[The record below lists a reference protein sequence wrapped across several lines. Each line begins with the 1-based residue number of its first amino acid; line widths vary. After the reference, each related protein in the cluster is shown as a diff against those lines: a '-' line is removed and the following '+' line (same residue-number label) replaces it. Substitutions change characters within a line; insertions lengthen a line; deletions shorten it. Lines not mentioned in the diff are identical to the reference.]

1 MPVNAGRK
9 ELSMK
14 EITRERKNA
23 NRFFT
28 RFGRGEWLKERMVN
42 IITHGK
48 RAFDECAMEVGRML
62 AETFLYMEREE
73 MAGPD
78 YHPLDSSVKKWA
90 SQPGSV
96 FIGGHKVRVERPRLR
111 GPQGEMRLRSYTML
125 QNPAQFSEEILS
137 KALRGLSGRKYR
149 ETVLETAGFFGISPS
164 SVSRHLV
171 RATARKIQGLL
182 ERDLSSI
189 DLFAVFL
196 DTIHRGGVAFVVA
209 LGLDRRGK
217 KWSLGFWE
225 GATEN
230 HAVCQALLSDL
241 ESRGLK
247 LGPDVLFVTDGG
259 GGILKCLRERYGKRL
274 IHQRCTIHK
283 DRNIQDHL
291 PKRYRQEAH
300 RRYRRALELT
310 RYSEAKAELMNFE
323 KWLRE
328 INESAADSLLEAL
341 EEILTLHR
349 LQVPKLLRKGLHSTN
364 PIEAMFSQVRRAERN
379 ILRYRGSK
387 MSRRWLGT
395 CLLHAEA
402 QFRRVRGY
410 GSIAEVVK
418 NIEREHQ
425 EETARKAA

>member
-1 MPVNAGRK
+1 MATV
-9 ELSMK
+9 
-14 EITRERKNA
+14 
-23 NRFFT
+23 
-28 RFGRGEWLKERMVN
+28 
-42 IITHGK
+42 ITHGK
-48 RAFDECAMEVGRML
+48 KAFDECALKVGLML
-62 AETFLYMEREE
+62 AESFLYMEREE
-73 MAGPD
+73 VTGPD
-78 YHPLDSSVKKWA
+78 YYPIDSSVKKWA

-96 FIGGHKVRVERPRLR
+96 FIGGHKMKVNRPRLR
-111 GPQGEMRLRSYTML
+111 GSEGEMKLKSYEAL
-125 QNPAQFSEEILS
+125 QDPAQFSGELLT

-149 ETVLETAGFFGISPS
+149 ETVLETAEGFGISPS
-164 SVSRHLV
+164 SVSRRLV
-171 RATARKIQGLL
+171 QATSRKIREFM

-209 LGLDRRGK
+209 LGVDLNGK

-230 HAVCQALLSDL
+230 HALCQSLLSDL

-247 LGPDVLFVTDGG
+247 LSSRVLFITDGG
-259 GGILKCLRERYGKRL
+259 KGILKCLRERYGKDL

-283 DRNIQDHL
+283 DRNLQDHL
-291 PKRYRQEAH
+291 PKRYRREAH

-310 RYSEAKAELMNFE
+310 RYSEAKAELMSLE

-341 EEILTLHR
+341 DEILTLHR
-349 LQVPKLLRKGLHSTN
+349 LQVPKLLRKSLHSTN
-364 PIEAMFSQVRRAERN
+364 PIEAMFSQVRRAEGN

-387 MSRRWLGT
+387 MSQRWLGS
-395 CLLHAEA
+395 CLLHAET
-402 QFRRVRGY
+402 QFHRVKGY
-410 GSIAEVVK
+410 ESITVVIK

-425 EETARKAA
+425 GEAAQIAA

>member
-1 MPVNAGRK
+1 
-9 ELSMK
+9 MK
-14 EITRERKNA
+14 EQMIQIVTQ
-23 NRFFT
+23 
-28 RFGRGEWLKERMVN
+28 
-42 IITHGK
+42 GK
-48 RAFDECAMEVGRML
+48 RAFDECAMQVGRML
-62 AETFLYMEREE
+62 AESFFYMEREE
-73 MAGPD
+73 LAGPD
-78 YHPLDSSVKKWA
+78 YHPRDPRVRKWA

-96 FIGGHKVRVERPRLR
+96 FIGGHKVKVEHPRLR
-111 GPQGEMRLRSYTML
+111 GPDGERRLRSYAML
-125 QNPAQFSEEILS
+125 QDPSQFSEELLT
-137 KALRGLSGRKYR
+137 KTLRGLSGRKYR
-149 ETVLETAGFFGISPS
+149 ETVLETAGGFGISPS
-164 SVSRHLV
+164 SVSRHVV
-171 RATARKIQGLL
+171 RATARKIKEFM

-209 LGLDRRGK
+209 LGLDQSGK

-230 HAVCQALLSDL
+230 HALCQSLLSDL

-247 LGPDVLFVTDGG
+247 LGPHVLFVTDGG
-259 GGILKCLRERYGKRL
+259 GGIIKCLRERYGKEL
-274 IHQRCTIHK
+274 VHQRCTIHK

-310 RYSEAKAELMNFE
+310 RYSEARVELMSFE

-349 LQVPKLLRKGLHSTN
+349 LQVPKLLRKVLHSTN

-379 ILRYRGSK
+379 LLRYRGSK
-387 MSRRWLGT
+387 MSQRWLGS
-395 CLLHAEA
+395 CLLHAET

-410 GSIAEVVK
+410 ESIAEVVA
-418 NIEREHQ
+418 NIKREQ
-425 EETARKAA
+425 QSEQLGNAA

>member
-1 MPVNAGRK
+1 MR
-9 ELSMK
+9 

-23 NRFFT
+23 NKFFAQ
-28 RFGRGEWLKERMVN
+28 FSRGEWLRGQMVN
-42 IITHGK
+42 VITQGK
-48 RAFDECAMEVGRML
+48 RAFDECAMKVGRML
-62 AETFLYMEREE
+62 AESFLYMEREE

-78 YHPLDSSVKKWA
+78 YHPTDSSVKKWA

-96 FIGGHKVRVERPRLR
+96 FVGGHKVRLERPRLR
-111 GPQGEMRLRSYTML
+111 GPEGEMGLKSYERL
-125 QNPAQFSEEILS
+125 QDPAQFSEEMLMKS
-137 KALRGLSGRKYR
+137 LRGLSGRKYR
-149 ETVLETAGFFGISPS
+149 ETVLEAAGCFGISPS

-171 RATARKIQGLL
+171 RATSRKIREFL
-182 ERDLSSI
+182 ERDLSPI

-209 LGLDRRGK
+209 LGLDRSGK
-217 KWSLGFWE
+217 KWNLGFWE

-230 HAVCQALLSDL
+230 HAVCLSLLSDL

-247 LGPDVLFVTDGG
+247 LGPHLLFITDGG
-259 GGILKCLRERYGKRL
+259 GGILKCLRDRYGKGL

-310 RYSEAKAELMNFE
+310 RYSEARAELLSLE
-323 KWLRE
+323 KWLRG

-349 LQVPKLLRKGLHSTN
+349 LQVPNLLRKALHSTN
-364 PIEAMFSQVRRAERN
+364 PIEAMFSQVRRAEGN

-387 MSRRWLGT
+387 MSRRWLSSS
-395 CLLHAEA
+395 LLHAES
-402 QFRRVRGY
+402 QFHRVRGY
-410 GSIAEVVK
+410 QFIHQVVK
-418 NIEREHQ
+418 TIEREQ
-425 EETARKAA
+425 VEKIVEKAA

>member
-1 MPVNAGRK
+1 
-9 ELSMK
+9 MK
-14 EITRERKNA
+14 VITRERKKA
-23 NRFFT
+23 KRLLSEVS
-28 RFGRGEWLKERMVN
+28 GGEWLQKQMIN
-42 IITHGK
+42 IVTEGK
-48 RAFDECAMEVGRML
+48 TAFDACAMKMGQMM
-62 AETFLYMEREE
+62 AESFLYMEREE

-78 YHPLDSSVKKWA
+78 YHPTNSTIKKWA
-90 SQPGSV
+90 SERGSV
-96 FIGGHKVRVERPRLR
+96 FIGGHKMKVHRPRLR
-111 GPQGEMRLRSYTML
+111 GPEGEMSLQSYKRL
-125 QNPAQFSEEILS
+125 QDPAQFSEELLT

-149 ETVLETAGFFGISPS
+149 ETVFETAEGFGISPS

-171 RATARKIQGLL
+171 QATARKIREFM

-196 DTIHRGGVAFVVA
+196 DTVHRGGVAFIVA
-209 LGLDRRGK
+209 LGLDRNGK
-217 KWSLGFWE
+217 KWNLGFWE

-230 HAVCQALLSDL
+230 HALCQSLLSDL

-247 LGPDVLFVTDGG
+247 LSKSTLFITDGG
-259 GGILKCLRERYGKRL
+259 GGIIKCLKEKYGKDL
-274 IHQRCTIHK
+274 MHQRCTIHK

-291 PKRYRQEAH
+291 PKRYRKEAH

-310 RYSEAKAELMNFE
+310 RYSEAKTELMSFE

-349 LQVPKLLRKGLHSTN
+349 LQVPKLLRKTLHSTN
-364 PIEAMFSQVRRAERN
+364 PIEAIFSQVRKAEKN

-387 MSRRWLGT
+387 MSRRWLGS
-395 CLLHAEA
+395 CLLYVET
-402 QFRRVRGY
+402 QFKRVKGY
-410 GSIAEVVK
+410 ESITVVMK

-425 EETARKAA
+425 GEPAQIAA

>member
-1 MPVNAGRK
+1 MR
-9 ELSMK
+9 

-23 NRFFT
+23 NRFFAQ
-28 RFGRGEWLKERMVN
+28 FSGGEWLKGQMVN
-42 IITHGK
+42 VITEGK
-48 RAFDECAMEVGRML
+48 RAFDGCAMQVGRML
-62 AETFLYMEREE
+62 AEMFLYMEREE

-78 YHPLDSSVKKWA
+78 YYPTDPRIRKWA

-111 GPQGEMRLRSYTML
+111 GPKGEMGLETYARL
-125 QNPAQFSEEILS
+125 QDPAQFSQEMLT

-149 ETVLETAGFFGISPS
+149 ETVLNSAGFFGISPS

-171 RATARKIQGLL
+171 RATARKIKELL

-189 DLFAVFL
+189 DLFALFL
-196 DTIHRGGVAFVVA
+196 DTIHRGGVAFIVA

-217 KWSLGFWE
+217 KWTLGFRE

-230 HAVCQALLSDL
+230 HEICRSLLSDL

-247 LGPDVLFVTDGG
+247 LSPQVLFITDGG
-259 GGILKCLRERYGKRL
+259 GGILKCLRGRCGKRL

-310 RYSEAKAELMNFE
+310 RYSEARAELMSFE

-349 LQVPKLLRKGLHSTN
+349 LQVPKLLRKALHSTN
-364 PIEAMFSQVRRAERN
+364 PIEAMFSQVRRAEGN
-379 ILRYRGSK
+379 ILRYRGSR
-387 MSRRWLGT
+387 MSRRWLGS
-395 CLLHAEA
+395 CLLHAET
-402 QFRRVRGY
+402 QFHRVRGHEF
-410 GSIAEVVK
+410 IAEVVQ

-425 EETARKAA
+425 GEIAQEAA

>member
-1 MPVNAGRK
+1 MR
-9 ELSMK
+9 

-23 NRFFT
+23 NRFFAQ
-28 RFGRGEWLKERMVN
+28 FSRGELLRGQMVN
-42 IITHGK
+42 VITQGK
-48 RAFDECAMEVGRML
+48 KAFDECAMKVGRML
-62 AETFLYMEREE
+62 AESFLYMEREE
-73 MAGPD
+73 LAGPD
-78 YHPLDSSVKKWA
+78 YHPLDSTVKKWA

-96 FIGGHKVRVERPRLR
+96 FIGGHKVRVEHPRLR
-111 GPQGEMRLRSYTML
+111 GPEGEKRLRSYARL
-125 QNPAQFSEEILS
+125 QDPDQFSEELLT

-149 ETVLETAGFFGISPS
+149 ETVLKSAGFFGISPS

-171 RATARKIQGLL
+171 QATARKIKEFL

-209 LGLDRRGK
+209 LGLDRSGK
-217 KWSLGFWE
+217 KWNLGFWE

-230 HAVCQALLSDL
+230 HEVCRSLLSDL

-247 LGPDVLFVTDGG
+247 LGPHVLFVTDGG
-259 GGILKCLRERYGKRL
+259 GGIIKCLRDRYGKRL

-283 DRNIQDHL
+283 DWNIQDHL

-310 RYSEAKAELMNFE
+310 RYADAKAELMSFE

-349 LQVPKLLRKGLHSTN
+349 LQVPKLLRKALHSTN
-364 PIEAMFSQVRRAERN
+364 PIEAMFSQVRRIEGN

-387 MSRRWLGT
+387 MSRRWLGS
-395 CLLHAEA
+395 CLLHAET
-402 QFRRVRGY
+402 QFHRVRGY
-410 GSIAEVVK
+410 ESIAEVVK

-425 EETARKAA
+425 GEAAQIAA